1 MIVFC
6 WRTVWQNKTSSSK
19 VLTAYPYTIAGKDR
33 TGVLA
38 ALILLL
44 IGRSHD
50 EIIKDYI
57 LTRVELENARENLMD
72 AFAVNME
79 SEEVD
84 PSQLT
89 PEALGMLELCG
100 VRANAMEKF
109 LKHFESVYENGIQGY
124 LTHGLGFSHSD
135 IETMRKNLTT

>member
-1 MIVFC
+1 MS
-6 WRTVWQNKTSSSK
+6 Q
-19 VLTAYPYTIAGKDR
+19 VLTACPYATAGKDR

-50 EIIKDYI
+50 EIIHDYV
-57 LTRVELENARENLMD
+57 LTRVELEDARENLMD
-72 AFAVNME
+72 AFAMNMD

-84 PSQLT
+84 LRNLS

-100 VRANAMEKF
+100 VRATAMEEF
-109 LKHFESVYENGIQGY
+109 LKHFECVYENGIQGY

>member
-1 MIVFC
+1 MITFP
-6 WRTVWQNKTSSSK
+6 WQNETSSSQ
-19 VLTAYPYTIAGKDR
+19 VLTAYPYFIAGKDR

-50 EIIKDYI
+50 EIINDYI
-57 LTRVELENARENLMD
+57 LTRVELEDARENLMD
-72 AFAVNME
+72 AFAMNME

-84 PSQLT
+84 LSKLS

-100 VRANAMEKF
+100 VRSTAMDEF
-109 LKHFESVYENGIQGY
+109 LKHFEGVYENGIQGY